1 MSDSE
6 PQKLGPEFRKLWSA
20 SAASNVADGLLRTSA
35 PLLATTLTKDPFL
48 ISAVG
53 ALIMLPWLLFAIP
66 VGGIVDRINR
76 RHLLAIASTI
86 RMAAAGLLAFTV
98 GFDLITLPIFFLA
111 TFLFG
116 VGEVLYDTTIQ
127 SMIPQVLHKNQL
139 DKGNSQLQVT
149 SVTLGEFVGAP
160 LSGLLF
166 AASIGLPFL
175 FGTAGILL
183 AVLLVLTIP
192 KQYSIHEPTEP
203 EVKERRSFWADI
215 RFGIKYLYEHK
226 VLFRLVLLT
235 STLGFLY
242 SAATS
247 TMVLYL
253 TETLKTPIALFG
265 FLFAAPALGALVGA
279 IITPKISKRFGR
291 SQVLAVAI
299 VLAGLLITAQGLAPN
314 YWVMTAL
321 VTIGSLVVTHWNILL
336 MSIYHQVIPAE
347 LFGRI
352 HGTRRTLV
360 WGLMPIGSLLGG
372 FIATFGL
379 RLPFLI
385 AGGLSFIV
393 ALFGYRFV
401 KRLSETATQE

>member
-1 MSDSE
+1 MTDSE
-6 PQKLGPEFRKLWSA
+6 PTKFGPEFKKLWSA

-48 ISAVG
+48 ISMVG

-66 VGGIVDRINR
+66 IGGIVDRINR

-86 RMAAAGLLAFTV
+86 RLSAAGILAVTV

-127 SMIPQVLHKNQL
+127 SMIPQVLKKSQL
-139 DKGNSQLQVT
+139 DKGNAQLQVT
-149 SVTLGEFVGAP
+149 SVTLGEFIGAP

-175 FGTAGILL
+175 FGSAGIFL
-183 AVLLVLTIP
+183 AILLVLTIP
-192 KQYSIHEPTEP
+192 KNYSIHDIPDAPTQE
-203 EVKERRSFWADI
+203 KKSFWADI
-215 RFGIKYLYEHK
+215 RFGIRYLYEHK
-226 VLFRLVLLT
+226 VLLKLVLLT
-235 STLGFLY
+235 STLGLLY

-247 TMVLYL
+247 TMVLFL
-253 TETLKTPIALFG
+253 TETLQTPIALFG
-265 FLFAAPALGALVGA
+265 FLFAAPAVGALIGA
-279 IITPKISKRFGR
+279 LITPKISKRFGR

-299 VLAGLLITAQGLAPN
+299 LLAGLLTTLQGFSPN

-321 VTIGSLVVTHWNILL
+321 VALGSLVVTHWNILL
-336 MSIYHQVIPAE
+336 MSIYHQIIPSE

-360 WGLMPIGSLLGG
+360 WGLMPIGALLGG

-379 RLPFLI
+379 RLPFFI
-385 AGGLSFIV
+385 AGGLSFVV
-393 ALFGYRFV
+393 AVIGYRFV
-401 KRLSETATQE
+401 KRLSETATQD

>member
-1 MSDSE
+1 MTDSE
-6 PQKLGPEFRKLWSA
+6 PTKFGPEFKKLWSA

-66 VGGIVDRINR
+66 IGGIVDRINR

-86 RMAAAGLLAFTV
+86 RLSAAGILAVTV

-127 SMIPQVLHKNQL
+127 SMIPQVLKKSQL
-139 DKGNSQLQVT
+139 DKGNAQLQVT
-149 SVTLGEFVGAP
+149 SVTLGEFIGAP

-175 FGTAGILL
+175 FGSAGIFL
-183 AVLLVLTIP
+183 AILLVLTIP
-192 KQYSIHEPTEP
+192 KNYSIHDLSDAP
-203 EVKERRSFWADI
+203 VKEKKSFWADI
-215 RFGIKYLYEHK
+215 RFGIRYLYEHK
-226 VLFRLVLLT
+226 VLLKLVLLT

-247 TMVLYL
+247 TFVLYV
-253 TETLKTPIALFG
+253 TETLGAPVAIFG
-265 FLFAAPALGALVGA
+265 FLFAAPAVGALVGA
-279 IITPKISKRFGR
+279 LVAPKISKRFGR
-291 SQVLAVAI
+291 SQVLAIAI
-299 VLAGLLITAQGLAPN
+299 LVAGLLIVSQGLAPN
-314 YWVMTAL
+314 YWVLAGIAM
-321 VTIGSLVVTHWNILL
+321 GSSVVVTTWNILL
-336 MSIYHQVIPAE
+336 MSIYHQIIPSE

-360 WGLMPIGSLLGG
+360 WGLMPIGALVGG

-379 RLPFLI
+379 RMPFLI
-385 AGGLSFIV
+385 AGSISFVV
-393 ALFGYRFV
+393 AAFGYRFV
-401 KRLSETATQE
+401 KRLSETATQD

>member
-6 PQKLGPEFRKLWSA
+6 PQKLGPAFKKLWSA

-48 ISAVG
+48 ISMVG

-66 VGGIVDRINR
+66 IGGIVDRINR
-76 RHLLAIASTI
+76 RHLLAIASTV
-86 RMAAAGLLAFTV
+86 RLSAAGILAVTV

-111 TFLFG
+111 IFLFG

-139 DKGNSQLQVT
+139 DKGNSQLQIT

-166 AASIGLPFL
+166 AAAVGLPFL
-175 FGTAGILL
+175 FGSAGIVL
-183 AVLLVLTIP
+183 AILLVLTMP
-192 KQYSIHEPTEP
+192 RNYSIHDLGDAAPKEP
-203 EVKERRSFWADI
+203 KSFWADI
-215 RFGIKYLYEHK
+215 RFGIRYLYEHK
-226 VLFRLVLLT
+226 VLLKLVLLT

-247 TMVLYL
+247 TMVLYI
-253 TETLKTPIALFG
+253 TETLQTPIALFG
-265 FLFAAPALGALVGA
+265 VLLSAPAVGALVA
-279 IITPKISKRFGR
+279 ALITPKVSKRFGR

-299 VLAGLLITAQGLAPN
+299 LLAGLLIVLQGLAPN
-314 YWVMTAL
+314 YL
-321 VTIGSLVVTHWNILL
+321 VLGLIMMGSSIVVTHWNILL
-336 MSIYHQVIPAE
+336 MSIYHQIIPTE

-360 WGLMPIGSLLGG
+360 WGLMPLGALLGG

-385 AGGLSFIV
+385 AGGVSFVV
-393 ALFGYRFV
+393 AAFGYRFV
-401 KRLSETATQE
+401 KRLSETATQD

>member
-6 PQKLGPEFRKLWSA
+6 PQKLGPAFKKLWSA

-35 PLLATTLTKDPFL
+35 PLLATTLTKDPLL
-48 ISAVG
+48 ISMVG

-66 VGGIVDRINR
+66 IGGIVDRINR

-86 RMAAAGLLAFTV
+86 RLSAAGLLAFTV
-98 GFDLITLPIFFLA
+98 GFDLITLPIFFMA

-127 SMIPQVLHKNQL
+127 SMIPQVLHKSQL
-139 DKGNSQLQVT
+139 DKGNAQLQIT
-149 SVTLGEFVGAP
+149 SVTLGEFIGAP

-175 FGTAGILL
+175 FGSFGILL
-183 AVLLVLTIP
+183 AILLVLTIP
-192 KQYSIHEPTEP
+192 RQYSIHELP
-203 EVKERRSFWADI
+203 EAEAKEKKSFWADI
-215 RFGIKYLYEHK
+215 RFGIRYLYEHK
-226 VLFRLVLLT
+226 VLLKLVLLT

-247 TMVLYL
+247 TMVLFL

-265 FLFAAPALGALVGA
+265 FLFAAPAVGALIGA
-279 IITPKISKRFGR
+279 IITPKVSKRFGR
-291 SQVLAVAI
+291 SQVLAIAI
-299 VLAGLLITAQGLAPN
+299 LLAGLLTTLQGLSPN

-321 VTIGSLVVTHWNILL
+321 VTLGSLVVTHWNILL
-336 MSIYHQVIPAE
+336 MSIYHQIIPSE

-360 WGLMPIGSLLGG
+360 WGLMPIGALLGG

-385 AGGLSFIV
+385 AGGLSFVV
-393 ALFGYRFV
+393 AVFGYRFV
-401 KRLSETATQE
+401 KRLSETASQD